1 MPAARALPFL
11 LVSEFDGATLI
22 APFAK
27 RKAGL
32 SSDEAAQVR
41 SVVQLLRGLPP
52 LGRTA
57 WINPEDGTRV
67 QTKADGSIEFMASL
81 DELKAM
87 LIGIEPKLAS
97 VLPTNMRNKPRETQ
111 LRWRIRNEF
120 RKGKRGT
127 K

>member
-1 MPAARALPFL
+1 MKNQPPRPHVQTLYRCPDGCVRVIRKSRGLRRYPNHSYACVMFL
-11 LVSEFDGATLI
+11 L
-22 APFAK
+22 
-27 RKAGL
+27 R
-32 SSDEAAQVR
+32 
-41 SVVQLLRGLPP
+41 
-52 LGRTA
+52 
-57 WINPEDGTRV
+57 PEDGTRV